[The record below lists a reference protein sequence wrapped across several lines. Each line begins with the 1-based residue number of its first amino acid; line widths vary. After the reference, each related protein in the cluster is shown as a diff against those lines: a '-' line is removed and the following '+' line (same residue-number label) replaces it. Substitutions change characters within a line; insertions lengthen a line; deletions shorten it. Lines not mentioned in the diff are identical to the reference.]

1 MLCHNVVISFECMSA
16 ERKAR
21 QSQTGFLKIQ
31 FNMCV
36 CARVQSLT
44 PVKGPS
50 HVLSVFTENLDKTV
64 PPCQT

>member
-36 CARVQSLT
+36 CARAKSDACQRSQSRVIGLY
-44 PVKGPS
+44 
-50 HVLSVFTENLDKTV
+50 
-64 PPCQT
+64 

>member
-36 CARVQSLT
+36 CVCARAKSDACQRSQSRVIGLY
-44 PVKGPS
+44 
-50 HVLSVFTENLDKTV
+50 
-64 PPCQT
+64 